1 MAKVRDNGSHQTNP
15 NLRKAAI
22 VLMSLPE
29 DDAAQLMGRMS
40 PKEVEAVCI
49 EIAHLDRLTGQEQ
62 ETAILSFAEQ
72 NPNQLAGAGGGISLA
87 KNLVTRALGKGAN
100 ETLDNVRQSV
110 ESIPFG
116 FLRKVDSQNLL
127 TFIVDEHPQT
137 IALILSHLP
146 ASYGAEII
154 SGLPADRQLSVIRRI
169 ANMGQTNPEVIE
181 EVEKGLE
188 TRMASVMSQSFEN
201 AGGVPTVAEILN
213 VTDRATERALLEHL
227 AQEDPDLVEEIRR
240 LMFVFDDIQK
250 LADKDMQA
258 VLKNVES
265 AQWAMALKGASQELR
280 DKVVG
285 NMSKRAADMLLEEM
299 DFLGAVKVSEVE
311 GVQQQIVDIVRRL
324 EDAGEIA
331 LSAGDEEEQLVQ

>member
-1 MAKVRDNGSHQTNP
+1 MAKVRDNGAHQTNP

-29 DDAAQLMGRMS
+29 DDAAQLMSRMS
-40 PKEVEAVCI
+40 PKEVEMVCI

-72 NPNQLAGAGGGISLA
+72 NPNQLAGAGGGIGLA

>member
-1 MAKVRDNGSHQTNP
+1 MAKVRDNGAHQTNP

-29 DDAAQLMGRMS
+29 DDAAQLMARMS
-40 PKEVEAVCI
+40 PKEVEMVCI

-72 NPNQLAGAGGGISLA
+72 NPNQLSGAGGGIGLA